1 MKGDCD
7 MKKQVYI
14 KPNVKVHVPS
24 CNLLQIGVGSGPN
37 DNPIE
42 SKGNSMFEEDD
53 KTEMWGKVWGRVGD
67 E

>member
-1 MKGDCD
+1 
-7 MKKQVYI
+7 MKKEQYI
-14 KPNVKVHVPS
+14 SPAIKVHAPS

-37 DNPIE
+37 DGSIE

-53 KTEMWGKVWGRVGD
+53 QTEMWGKVWGRVDG

>member
-1 MKGDCD
+1 
-7 MKKQVYI
+7 MKKEQYI
-14 KPNVKVHVPS
+14 SPAIKVHVPS

-37 DNPIE
+37 EGPIE

-53 KTEMWGKVWGRVGD
+53 QTEMWGKVWGRVGD